1 MVFYIVFVTHTTQ
14 EMQEKKQ
21 ASLLRISKGLMNMVD
36 VIINHKVY
44 LISWVCIL
52 QILSQDFTWV

>member
-1 MVFYIVFVTHTTQ
+1 MTTDMVFYIVFVTHTTQ

-44 LISWVCIL
+44 LIS
-52 QILSQDFTWV
+52 